1 MPQVDRLL
9 RVAFLDVAQRRLQP
23 VEVHQRVVVALARPP
38 RRGLACRRRAP
49 EGGGLLS
56 DDAHVRELLAPV
68 DENEVA
74 AARLLEIE
82 LRRGRSALR
91 QACLIKRGA
100 KNKPNTDTMLVGDEA
115 LAPFAP
121 LIAQP
126 RVGRIGHHAKDH
138 VGFR

>member
-1 MPQVDRLL
+1 M
-9 RVAFLDVAQRRLQP
+9 
-23 VEVHQRVVVALARPP
+23 
-38 RRGLACRRRAP
+38 
-49 EGGGLLS
+49 
-56 DDAHVRELLAPV
+56 RELLAPV

-126 RVGRIGHHAKDH
+126 RVGRIGHHAEDH